1 MDVKI
6 EKKKGLRGIKPR
18 YWAYMGA
25 GALLLWIV
33 IWLSLIHI

>member
-18 YWAYMGA
+18 YWVYGSIAAAVLG
-25 GALLLWIV
+25 
-33 IWLSLIHI
+33 LSLIHI